1 MAKDVTKVLVIG
13 GGFSGMVAAIT
24 MKRKGLDVDL
34 IEISEDWR
42 REGAGISLGG
52 STMRL
57 FDQLGLM
64 EDFRKIGA
72 AHAGI
77 HIRGPE
83 DQLFAELPT
92 PGLAPGVPG
101 VGGAMRPAMGKML
114 ADKVLEEGVN
124 VRLGTSYTDLDID
137 NGEVTFSDGSTGR
150 YNLIVAAD
158 GFWSKTRD
166 RLFPDAP
173 KAKFVNQGVWRA
185 VVRRPEHLP
194 TVSMWMGPKLKAGIN
209 HVSDTHSYLFLTE
222 DKAENTPAQ
231 PETFVADLKALL
243 AKFPSPTLKAV
254 HDEIGPDSQID
265 YRPLEN
271 LILPAPWHKGRVVL
285 IGDAVHA
292 TTPHLAS
299 GALMGMEDG
308 YVLAEELADKSTLE
322 EALTAFTE
330 RRYERCRMVVEN
342 SGRLAEIEVNGGD
355 QEEHGQIMRDS
366 NMALAQPI

>member
-1 MAKDVTKVLVIG
+1 MANDVNKVLVIG
-13 GGFSGMVAAIT
+13 GGFSGMVAAIAL
-24 MKRKGLDVDL
+24 KRKGLDVDL

-64 EDFRKIGA
+64 EDFKRIGA

-77 HIRGPE
+77 HMRGPD
-83 DQLFAELPT
+83 DQIVAELPT

-101 VGGAMRPAMGKML
+101 VGGAMRPAMGRML
-114 ADKVLEEGVN
+114 SDKVLDEGVN
-124 VRLGTSYTDLDID
+124 VRLSTTYTSID
-137 NGEVTFSDGSTGR
+137 PETGEVAFSDGSQAT
-150 YNLIVAAD
+150 YDLIVAAD

-166 RLFPDAP
+166 MLFPDAP
-173 KAKFVNQGVWRA
+173 KATYVKQVVWRA
-185 VVRRPEHLP
+185 VVSRPENLP
-194 TVSMWMGPKLKAGIN
+194 TVTMWMGPKLKAGIN
-209 HVSDTHSYLFLTE
+209 HVSATHSYLFLTE
-222 DKAENTPAQ
+222 DKTENTPAK
-231 PETFVADLKALL
+231 PETFVPDLKALL
-243 AKFPSPTLKAV
+243 MKFPSPTLKAV
-254 HDEIGPDSQID
+254 AEEIGEGSLID
-265 YRPLEN
+265 YRALEN

-308 YVLAEELADKSTLE
+308 YVLAEEIADKTTRDEGL
-322 EALTAFTE
+322 AAFAE

-342 SGRLAEIEVNGGD
+342 SGRLAELEVTGGSH
-355 QEEHGQIMRDS
+355 EEHSQLMRES

>member
-1 MAKDVTKVLVIG
+1 MANDVNKVLVIG
-13 GGFSGMVAAIT
+13 GGFSGMVAAIS
-24 MKRKGLDVDL
+24 MQRKGMDVDL

-64 EDFRKIGA
+64 DDFKRIGA

-114 ADKVLEEGVN
+114 SDKVLEAGVN
-124 VRLGTSYTDLDID
+124 VRLGTTYTDLDID
-137 NGEVTFSDGSTGR
+137 GGSVTFSDGSTET
-150 YNLIVAAD
+150 YDLIVAAD

-166 RLFPDAP
+166 RMFPDAP
-173 KAKFVNQGVWRA
+173 KAKYVKQAVWRA
-185 VVRRPEHLP
+185 VVERPEHLP

-209 HVSDTHSYLFLTE
+209 HVSATHSYLFLTE
-222 DKAENTPAQ
+222 DRAEMTPAK
-231 PETFVADLKALL
+231 PDTFVPDLKALL
-243 AKFPSPTLKAV
+243 KKFPSPTLQKVAE
-254 HDEIGPDSQID
+254 EIGDHSQID

-271 LILPAPWHKGRVVL
+271 LILPKPWHRGRVVL

-308 YVLAEELADKSTLE
+308 YVLAEELADKATRD
-322 EALTAFTE
+322 EALTAFE
-330 RRYERCRMVVEN
+330 DRRYERCRMVVEN
-342 SGRLAEIEVNGGD
+342 SGRLAEIEIEGGS
-355 QEEHGQIMRDS
+355 QEEHGQLMRES